1 MIKRIKNKTKRKES
15 AFSLITGCTKEE
27 LDFFMS
33 EDGTEDKIR
42 EAKRKTE
49 KEKQTGNK
57 ISDLFFLS
65 DYPRE
70 GN

>member
-15 AFSLITGCTKEE
+15 ALPLTTGCTEEE
-27 LDFFMS
+27 LNFFIS
-33 EDGTEDKIR
+33 EDGTEEKIR
-42 EAKRKTE
+42 EASRKTK